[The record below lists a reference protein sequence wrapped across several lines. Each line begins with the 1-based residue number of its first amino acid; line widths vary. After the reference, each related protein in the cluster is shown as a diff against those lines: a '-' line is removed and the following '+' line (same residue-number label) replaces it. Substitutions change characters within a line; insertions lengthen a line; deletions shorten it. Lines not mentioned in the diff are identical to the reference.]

1 MYYILFRLQ
10 SAKGLEKEQQLQ
22 NVEEL
27 QTEIATLKE
36 KVEVIY
42 SRQPKNGLRASWTVM
57 HICVFVSVS

>member
-10 SAKGLEKEQQLQ
+10 SAKGLEEEQQLQ

-27 QTEIATLKE
+27 QSEIATLKE

-42 SRQPKNGLRASWTVM
+42 CRQPKNGLRASWTVM

>member
-1 MYYILFRLQ
+1 MFRLQ
-10 SAKGLEKEQQLQ
+10 SARGLEEEQQLQ

-42 SRQPKNGLRASWTVM
+42 CRQPKNSLRAN
-57 HICVFVSVS
+57 

>member
-1 MYYILFRLQ
+1 MHYILFRLQ
-10 SAKGLEKEQQLQ
+10 PAKVLEEEQQLQ

-42 SRQPKNGLRASWTVM
+42 CRQP
-57 HICVFVSVS
+57 

>member
-10 SAKGLEKEQQLQ
+10 SAKGLEEEQQLQ

-42 SRQPKNGLRASWTVM
+42 SRQPKNGLRAS
-57 HICVFVSVS
+57 